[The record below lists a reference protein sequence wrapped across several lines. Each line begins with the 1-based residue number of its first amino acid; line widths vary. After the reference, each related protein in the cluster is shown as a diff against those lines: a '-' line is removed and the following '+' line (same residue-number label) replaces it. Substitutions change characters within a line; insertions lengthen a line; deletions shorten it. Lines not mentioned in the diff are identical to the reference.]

1 MNNKRI
7 FPLFA
12 AVILLIA
19 SLACDLTRSADPM
32 AVKPTATA
40 QPPATTQAPESP
52 SPTPTAE
59 TKPPS
64 GVVVSFSGTSFT
76 IPVGIASGGGPQSIA
91 AVDDQGGP
99 GWDVAPAHV
108 KFSLQNYPVNGTMLH
123 PEIYVYPA
131 AQYEAVS
138 AGAAISL
145 KRLRALTSG
154 VGMDVNNDTVPF
166 VPFFNATQIFEARA
180 VPVKFQNGSGIRMVT
195 QYDQAFMLVNN
206 YELIYHF
213 EGLTGDGNY
222 YIIAIFPITQP
233 TLAATNNYDAP
244 IPAGGV
250 PFNQDDPAAYYAAIT
265 QSLNN
270 AAPGSFTPNLT
281 TLDALIQSIKVV
293 AP

>member
-1 MNNKRI
+1 MNNKRV
-7 FPLFA
+7 FPPLA
-12 AVILLIA
+12 AVFLLAA
-19 SLACDLTRSADPM
+19 SLACNMTTATTQT
-32 AVKPTATA
+32 AAPTATA
-40 QPPATTQAPESP
+40 QAPATTQAPESP

-64 GVVVSFSGTSFT
+64 GIAASFSGVSFT
-76 IPVGIASGGGPQSIA
+76 IPTGIASSAGAETVA

-154 VGMDVNNDTVPF
+154 AGMDVNNDTVPF
-166 VPFFNATQIFEARA
+166 VPFFNATQIFEAQA
-180 VPVKFQNGSGIRMVT
+180 MPLKFQNGSGIRMVT

-213 EGLTGDGNY
+213 EGLSGDGNY

-233 TLAATNNYDAP
+233 TLPATNNYDAS
-244 IPAGGV
+244 IHAGGI

-265 QSLNN
+265 LSLNN
-270 AAPGSFTPNLT
+270 AAPESFTPSLA
-281 TLDALIQSIKVV
+281 TLDALVQSFKVV